1 MPPSNF
7 SELIGRVRGGDSLA
21 VGEFLGQYEDALRR
35 EIRFLLLDARLRRI
49 VSESDVCQS
58 VMFRFLVGLW
68 SGQYEVQQPE
78 ELMGLL
84 KRMVRCRVADLAR
97 HWTAQCRDVR
107 RNISNDN
114 GRELENVSA
123 CASPS
128 QRVADAELLE
138 EIRQRLGERPRKIL
152 ALRQQQMSWDEI
164 ARHLGEPARPEAL
177 RKQYERALA
186 RVARELGLEDPA
198 P

>member
-1 MPPSNF
+1 MHPSNF
-7 SELIGRVRGGDSLA
+7 SELIGRVRGGDSTA
-21 VGEFLGQYEDALRR
+21 VGEFLGQYEDAIRR

-84 KRMVRCRVADLAR
+84 RKMVRCRVADLAR
-97 HWTAQCRDVR
+97 HWTAQRRDVR
-107 RNISNDN
+107 RNVSVDE
-114 GRELENVSA
+114 GRKLENISA
-123 CASPS
+123 RVSPS

-138 EIRQRLGERPRKIL
+138 EIKKRLGERPRKIL
-152 ALRQQQMSWDEI
+152 ALRQQQMTWDEI
-164 ARHLGEPARPEAL
+164 ACELGESAGPEAL